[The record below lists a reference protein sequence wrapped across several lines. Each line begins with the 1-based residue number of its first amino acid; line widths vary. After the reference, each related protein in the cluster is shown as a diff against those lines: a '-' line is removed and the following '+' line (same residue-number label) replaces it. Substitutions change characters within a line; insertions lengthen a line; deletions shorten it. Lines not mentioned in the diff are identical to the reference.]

1 MSKHASIAATAAL
14 AVLVSLPAA
23 ANASDCLGLHRVRDG
38 SVAVVKR
45 VGDGMYAWEIGCS
58 AGSSADIDTFRFIGV
73 LYRLGDAHQFARS
86 ISVVLPAAR
95 ASSEDPNF
103 MPLRVALLRI

>member
-23 ANASDCLGLHRVRDG
+23 ANASDCLGLHRVRED

-45 VGDGMYAWEIGCS
+45 VGDGIV
-58 AGSSADIDTFRFIGV
+58 RV
-73 LYRLGDAHQFARS
+73 GDRMFGWIFCGHRHA
-86 ISVVLPAAR
+86 
-95 ASSEDPNF
+95 
-103 MPLRVALLRI
+103 